1 MAEIAIAVK
10 DLHKEFVLPQHK
22 NTSIKQVFVNIGR
35 KNRKVNQKVLDGIS
49 FEINKGDFFGI
60 VGRNGSGKST
70 LLKILAGVYYP
81 TAGNVQVNGMLTPF
95 IELGVGFNPELSGR
109 DNVFL
114 NGALLGF
121 SRKEMQAMYD
131 EIVEFAE
138 LEEFMDKKLK
148 NYSSGMQVRL
158 AFSIAVKA
166 KNEILIFDE
175 VLAVGD
181 AAFQQ
186 KCFDYFEKLKS
197 EKQTVVFVSHDM
209 SAVKRFCNKAIYL
222 KEGKIIGSGA
232 PSEIADIY
240 AVENIQDS
248 SNEVSETSSVN
259 KLSQAHKLDA
269 KIANRDTK
277 NLSIKLT
284 YKSRD
289 TIDMYIGLSVQRE
302 GFSIAEITNPD
313 NVVLKGNGSIVYDL
327 SLDLFNPG
335 SYQVGAG
342 LYLKSNKELV
352 AISPAKCNF
361 VIKGSDDTKGGA
373 LKLSHSWRAK

>member
-1 MAEIAIAVK
+1 MSDIAVTVR

-22 NTSIKQVFVNIGR
+22 NTSLKQVFVNLGKRHPKIQ
-35 KNRKVNQKVLDGIS
+35 QKVLDGIN
-49 FEINKGDFFGI
+49 FEVKKGDFFGI

-70 LLKILAGVYYP
+70 LLKILAGVYSP
-81 TAGNVQVNGMLTPF
+81 TAGEVEVNGALTPF

-121 SRKEMQAMYD
+121 SRKEMQLMYD

-186 KCFDYFEKLKS
+186 KCFDYFEKLKV
-197 EKQTVVFVSHDM
+197 EKQTVIFVSHDM
-209 SAVKRFCNKAIYL
+209 GAVRRFCTQAIYL
-222 KEGKIIGSGA
+222 KEGKIIGSGD
-232 PSEIADIY
+232 PTEIADIY
-240 AVENIQDS
+240 AVENINDSIS
-248 SNEVSETSSVN
+248 SNQEDSVY
-259 KLSQAHKLDA
+259 D
-269 KIANRDTK
+269 
-277 NLSIKLT
+277 NLSSTHKVTSKIIERDDKFLVLEFS
-284 YKSRD
+284 YKSAD
-289 TIDMYIGLSVQRE
+289 VQEMYIGLSLQRE
-302 GFSIAEITNPD
+302 GVSVAEITTPED
-313 NVVLKGNGSIVYDL
+313 LILVGNGRITY
-327 SLDLFNPG
+327 SLNLNILNPS
-335 SYQVGAG
+335 SYHVGVG
-342 LYLKSNKELV
+342 LYLRKNRELV
-352 AISPAKCNF
+352 AISQSKCDF
-361 VIKGSDDTKGGA
+361 VIKGSDTTKGGA
-373 LKLSHSWRAK
+373 LKLNHEWAVK